1 MNKPPENAIKYQ
13 PKYVNY
19 MTESYHTTTSGK
31 RIKFLSFIVFLFSVS
46 VALSSCK
53 IYSFKDVSIP
63 SQVKSIHIAYIENR
77 ARLINPQLAPQ
88 LNDKLRQK
96 INQQASKLAQRET
109 SDADYDVSGTIT
121 DYNYTTSGISQQQA
135 SSNRLNVTVHLVF
148 KNHLDP
154 TGKTVAPADF
164 EADVTR
170 NFDFAATLSIQDAEA
185 QLLPTIVSNMTDE
198 IFNKLFSNW

>member
-1 MNKPPENAIKYQ
+1 MSRPGAGLKYDMMHVRHLIV
-13 PKYVNY
+13 PFFVC
-19 MTESYHTTTSGK
+19 TL
-31 RIKFLSFIVFLFSVS
+31 LS
-46 VALSSCK
+46 SSCK

-63 SQVKSIHIAYIENR
+63 PQVKSIHLAYIENR
-77 ARLINPQLAPQ
+77 ARYVDPQLAPQ

-96 INQQASKLAQRET
+96 IGSQASRLSQIE
-109 SDADYDVSGTIT
+109 SPDADYDITGTIT
-121 DYNYTTSGISQQQA
+121 DYSVTTSGISNQQV
-135 SSNRLNVTVHLVF
+135 SSNRLSVTVHLVF

-170 NFDFAATLSIQDAEA
+170 NFDFSANSTITEAGA
-185 QLLPTIVSNMTDE
+185 QLLPTILSDLTDE

>member
-1 MNKPPENAIKYQ
+1 MISVNKWL
-13 PKYVNY
+13 
-19 MTESYHTTTSGK
+19 SGAL
-31 RIKFLSFIVFLFSVS
+31 ILVSGLS
-46 VALSSCK
+46 ACK
-53 IYSFKDVSIP
+53 VYSFKDVSIP
-63 SQVKSIHIAYIENR
+63 AQVKSIHIGYIENR

-96 INQQASKLAQRET
+96 INQQASRLAQIQ
-109 SDADYDVSGTIT
+109 DPGADYDVSGTIT
-121 DYNYTTSGISQQQA
+121 DYNYTTSGISQQQVA
-135 SSNRLNVTVHLVF
+135 TNRLNVTVHLIF

-170 NFDFAATLSIQDAEA
+170 NFDFSGNTSITDAEQ

>member
-1 MNKPPENAIKYQ
+1 MNK
-13 PKYVNY
+13 
-19 MTESYHTTTSGK
+19 
-31 RIKFLSFIVFLFSVS
+31 RIQRLSLGCILLVSVS
-46 VALSSCK
+46 LSSCK

-63 SQVKSIHIAYIENR
+63 PQVKSIHIAYIENR
-77 ARLINPQLAPQ
+77 ARLVNPQLAPQ

-96 INQQASKLAQRET
+96 INQQASKLQQRET
-109 SDADYDVSGTIT
+109 SDADYDVTGTIT
-121 DYNYTTSGISQQQA
+121 DYNYSTSGISQQQA
-135 SSNRLNVTVHLVF
+135 STNRLNVTVHIVF

-170 NFDFAATLSIQDAEA
+170 NFDFASNLTIQDAEA
-185 QLLPTIVSNMTDE
+185 QLLSTIVSNMTDE

>member
-1 MNKPPENAIKYQ
+1 MTSVNKWL
-13 PKYVNY
+13 
-19 MTESYHTTTSGK
+19 TCG
-31 RIKFLSFIVFLFSVS
+31 L
-46 VALSSCK
+46 ALLGIMGLASCK

-63 SQVKSIHIAYIENR
+63 PQVKSIHIGYIENR
-77 ARLINPQLAPQ
+77 ARLVNPQLAPQ

-96 INQQASKLAQRET
+96 INQQASRLSQRQ
-109 SDADYDVSGTIT
+109 DPGADYEVNGSIT
-121 DYNYTTSGISQQQA
+121 DYNYTTSGISNQQVA
-135 SSNRLNVTVHLVF
+135 SNRLNVTVHIIF

-170 NFDFAATLSIQDAEA
+170 NFDFSGNTSITDAEQ

>member
-1 MNKPPENAIKYQ
+1 MISVNKRSI
-13 PKYVNY
+13 
-19 MTESYHTTTSGK
+19 
-31 RIKFLSFIVFLFSVS
+31 FSVGFVS
-46 VALSSCK
+46 ICLVLSSCK

-63 SQVKSIHIAYIENR
+63 AQVKSIHISYIENR
-77 ARLINPQLAPQ
+77 ARLVNPQLAPQ

-96 INQQASKLAQRET
+96 ITQQASRLAQIQT
-109 SDADYDVSGTIT
+109 SDADYDISGSVT
-121 DYNYTTSGISQQQA
+121 DYSYTTSGISQQQV
-135 SSNRLNVTVHLVF
+135 SSNRLTVTVHIIF

-170 NFDFAATLSIQDAEA
+170 NFDFSGNLSINDAEA

>member
-1 MNKPPENAIKYQ
+1 MIS
-13 PKYVNY
+13 VN
-19 MTESYHTTTSGK
+19 
-31 RIKFLSFIVFLFSVS
+31 KFLRIAAAIPIL
-46 VALSSCK
+46 ALASCK

-63 SQVKSIHIAYIENR
+63 AQVKSIHIAYIENR
-77 ARLINPQLAPQ
+77 ARLVNPQLAPQ

-96 INQQASKLAQRET
+96 INQQASRLSQIQ
-109 SDADYDVSGTIT
+109 DPNADYDVSGSIT
-121 DYNYTTSGISQQQA
+121 DYNYSTSGISDQKA
-135 SSNRLNVTVHLVF
+135 SSNRLNVTVHIIF

-170 NFDFAATLSIQDAEA
+170 NFDFSANTSITDAET
-185 QLLPTIVSNMTDE
+185 QLMPTIVSNMTDE